1 MRFSSN
7 RDENRVS
14 GLGNTVLSDLCIK
27 KGESDT

>member
-7 RDENRVS
+7 QDENHAL

-27 KGESDT
+27 KGESNT